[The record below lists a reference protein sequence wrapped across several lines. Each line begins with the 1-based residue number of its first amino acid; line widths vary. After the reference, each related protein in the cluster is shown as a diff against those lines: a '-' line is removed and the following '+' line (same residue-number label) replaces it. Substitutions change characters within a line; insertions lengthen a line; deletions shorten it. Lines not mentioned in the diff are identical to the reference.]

1 MGSRGNRYKSIRN
14 SVLGGDNISA
24 TNFGETIRDMDNAR
38 RQQLRLEKIEV
49 TMVYNPPLS
58 IRAPFV
64 PSAVIVGTCR
74 VSKDTTY
81 VAGVSADWSFV
92 GEELRINKLFNA
104 SASLGLGVNFDLT
117 FILIG

>member
-1 MGSRGNRYKSIRN
+1 MGARGNRYKSIRN
-14 SVLGGDNISA
+14 SVLGGGPVSA
-24 TNFGETIRDMDNAR
+24 TNFGETMRDLDGAR

-64 PSAVIVGTCR
+64 PSCVLVGQAR
-74 VSKDTTY
+74 VSKDITFL
-81 VAGVSADWSFV
+81 AGVSAEWSYV
-92 GEELRINKLFNA
+92 GDELRITKLFNA
-104 SASLGLGVNFDLT
+104 TSSLGLGVSFDFT